1 MIEMAEGS
9 DFMGK
14 VKITDF
20 TEEQLESVGILIY
33 RAAAEWFAD
42 DENARQYERECRQQK
57 AS

>member
-1 MIEMAEGS
+1 
-9 DFMGK
+9 MGK

-20 TEEQLESVGILIY
+20 TDEKLDFIGALIY

-42 DENARQYERECRQQK
+42 DENAERYERECRQQK

>member
-1 MIEMAEGS
+1 MAEES

-14 VKITDF
+14 VQIIDF
-20 TEEQLESVGILIY
+20 TEEQIDNIGMLIY

-42 DENARQYERECRQQK
+42 EENARQYERECRQQK